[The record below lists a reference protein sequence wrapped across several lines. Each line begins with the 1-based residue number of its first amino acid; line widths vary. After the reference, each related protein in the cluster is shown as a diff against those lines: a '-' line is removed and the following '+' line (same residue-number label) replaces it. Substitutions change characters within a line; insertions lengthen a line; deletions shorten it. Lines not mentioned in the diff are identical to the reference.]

1 MNEASERTS
10 PSKATPPAGRFRPK
24 KFQNTRK
31 RLLSSALTTI
41 SWVGPGIARFGF
53 IRKPLMRSMEKH
65 IRDSSRRQAEG
76 GRMPP
81 RVVADRMEIGVTI
94 MNTIGRAMAQK
105 RISRSSV
112 RKLLKNLGRDSL
124 MKLGGFQARVRFV
137 NTYGVRAPEVLLIS
151 PTKFCNLRC
160 KGCYADSTGE
170 LEKLSWP
177 VLDRLVSE
185 VRDLWGARFVVFSG
199 GEPLAYKDEG
209 HGVLDLAE
217 KHPELFFMMYTNGT
231 LIDDAV
237 ARRMGKLGNVMPAIS
252 IEGLREKTDARRGPG
267 VFDKIVAAMERLRRA
282 KVMFGVSITA
292 TRENVEEIMSDP
304 VIDFYFQEQGALFA
318 WLFHYM
324 PIGRAI
330 TLDLMPTPPQRL
342 WMWKRTWELIKDRRL
357 FIADFWN
364 GGTTARGCISAG
376 RQGGYMAVCW
386 NGDVV
391 PCVFMPYSPVNVN
404 DAYAKGQTLNDIWA
418 HPFFEHV
425 RNWQNAYGYGKTFAL
440 QSGELKNWMMP
451 CPIRDH
457 YKDFHPW
464 LEKYGVKPL
473 DDNAKEAMLDPEYL
487 EGMAEYNR
495 QVAELLDPIWKKVY
509 LDPEYRIP
517 AEDEE

>member
-1 MNEASERTS
+1 MNEPSNRTAHA
-10 PSKATPPAGRFRPK
+10 PDKPPAGPFRPK
-24 KFQNTRK
+24 KFQNLKK
-31 RLLSSALTTI
+31 RLLSSALATI
-41 SWVGPGIARFGF
+41 ARVGPGAARFGF
-53 IRKPLMRSMEKH
+53 IRKPLTRSMEKH

-94 MNTIGRAMAQK
+94 MNTIGRAMAQN
-105 RISRSSV
+105 RISRSSI

-151 PTKFCNLRC
+151 PTKVCNLRC
-160 KGCYADSTGE
+160 KGCYADSTSE
-170 LEKLSWP
+170 LEKLRWP

-237 ARRMGKLGNVMPAIS
+237 AGRMGKLGNVMPAIS
-252 IEGLREKTDARRGPG
+252 IEGLREKTDDRRGPG
-267 VFDKIVAAMERLRRA
+267 VFDQVVAAMGRLRRA

-292 TRENVEEIMSDP
+292 TRENVEEILSDP
-304 VIDFYFQEQGALFA
+304 VIDFYFHEQGALFA

-330 TLDLMPTPPQRL
+330 TLDLMPTPEQRL
-342 WMWKRTWELIKDRRL
+342 WMWKRSWELIKDRRL

-404 DAYAKGQTLNDIWA
+404 EAYARGQNLNDIWA
-418 HPFFEHV
+418 HPFFDKV
-425 RNWQNAYGYGKTFAL
+425 RNWQNDYGYGKTFAM
-440 QSGELKNWMMP
+440 QSSELKNWMMP

-457 YKDFHPW
+457 YKEFHPW
-464 LEKYGVKPL
+464 LEKYGVKPI

-487 EGMAEYNR
+487 KGMTEYNR
-495 QVAELLDPIWKKVY
+495 RVAELLDPIWEKVY
-509 LDPEYRIP
+509 LDPNYRIP
-517 AEDEE
+517 AGDKE